1 MSNKAFPLCDFPEG
15 IFFDEDD
22 SLPMQEPE
30 EEHAAIPDSW
40 TIVNA
45 LNYLMLESKG
55 AKLSDEFWRLCEPAF
70 AFLTEKLTMSKWQV
84 LFISIMSELGKNIS
98 WLDFSR
104 YLGTSRLSIMAQMDE
119 MERLVKRRWITV
131 VKYSHSE
138 DDGVET
144 YKLAP
149 GVMNALSHNRV
160 FEPEILEGMDELTF
174 MRKLSFY
181 MSKCESPI
189 QMENEKAMKWMLDA
203 CEANPQLRICQKVL
217 ESEMM
222 AERSLMLL
230 MAADYASCGDTP
242 DEGITIEYLDRLL
255 DEDFSYSVIRKM
267 LVEGSHPY
275 ITDGW
280 VEPKCEEGMTINDQ
294 FVLSRRA
301 KEVLFAEFKPT
312 TSNLPISNISRR
324 MKSYKTI
331 QSKKLYYNVNEERQI
346 NRLADLLTEEK
357 LKAVRMRLEEKGMRK
372 GFSCLFY
379 GSPGTGKTET
389 AYQLARLTGRDIME
403 VNIAGMRDK
412 YVGESEKNIKA
423 VFNRYR
429 VACEQCEVM
438 PILLFNEADALINKR
453 SENTEHSVDK
463 MDNAMQNIILQEM
476 ENLDGILIATTNL
489 TSNLDSAFDRRFLF
503 KVEFKKPTVDVKA
516 KIWHSMLEDLS
527 SDDALRLANGY
538 DFSGGQIENI
548 ARKQSIEY
556 ILSGEKLSFEL
567 LENFCKEELLD
578 KRQQRSSVGFRK
590 CH

>member
-1 MSNKAFPLCDFPEG
+1 MSNKAFPLCDFTEG
-15 IFFDEDD
+15 FYFDEDD

-131 VKYSHSE
+131 VKYNHSE

-312 TSNLPISNISRR
+312 SSNLPISNISRR

>member
-1 MSNKAFPLCDFPEG
+1 MSNKAFPLCDFTEG
-15 IFFDEDD
+15 FYFDEDD

-40 TIVNA
+40 TIVNS

-84 LFISIMSELGKNIS
+84 LFISIMSELGKNMS

-131 VKYSHSE
+131 VKYNHSE

-174 MRKLSFY
+174 MRKLGFY

-217 ESEMM
+217 ESELE

-242 DEGITIEYLDRLL
+242 NEGITIEYLDRLL

-429 VACEQCEVM
+429 VACEQCEMM

-548 ARKQSIEY
+548 ARKQNIEY

>member
-1 MSNKAFPLCDFPEG
+1 MSNKAFPLCDFTEG
-15 IFFDEDD
+15 FYFDEDD

-131 VKYSHSE
+131 VKYNHSE

-301 KEVLFAEFKPT
+301 KEVLFSEFKPT

-556 ILSGEKLSFEL
+556 ILSGEKLSLEL